1 MLKMLSTQ
9 LTGLFLKI
17 KEKEEIALEDGG
29 RLLAQAPGGEG
40 NIFLMGI
47 GEMEG
52 VVCEALE
59 GAEPM
64 SHARFFKSTDHLMH
78 TDRVIIFSRFSNS
91 PKAVSLGKDLLQK
104 GIPFVSVS
112 AVVGE
117 CNEDLSKLADVH
129 INTHVTRPILPTDDG
144 SRMIFPSL
152 IAGLYIYHAL
162 KVTIE
167 EILLEN
173 D

>member
-17 KEKEEIALEDGG
+17 KDKEELSLEDGG
-29 RLLAQAPGGEG
+29 RLLAQAPAGEG
-40 NIFLMGI
+40 KIYLKGI

-52 VVCEALE
+52 VVREALE

-64 SHARFFKSTDHLMH
+64 SHAEDFKSANHLTH
-78 TDRVIIFSRFSNS
+78 TDRVIIFSRFSDC
-91 PKAVSLGKDLLQK
+91 PEAVSLGKDLLGE

-112 AVVGE
+112 ANRGE
-117 CNEDLSKLADVH
+117 NNEDLSEIADVH
-129 INTHVTRPILPTDDG
+129 IDTHVIRPLLPADDG
-144 SRMIFPSL
+144 SRVVFPSL
-152 IAGLYIYHAL
+152 IAALYIYHAL

-167 EILLEN
+167 EILFEYE
-173 D
+173 